1 MSAMSTKLAFA
12 SILTLHTLALSA
24 TAHASG
30 GICPAHSDASGAL
43 EGPAAGVAV
52 ALNQPLDQADPA
64 PLSRYLSASADSPRS
79 SDYVMRNYARV
90 ALAAVQVRQGAYT
103 EARQVLTQVELDSP
117 AAVRAAL
124 LLAESYRMQGQQE
137 VAGQW
142 LLRIADRYSSDPDA
156 LSGLLMAAD
165 DLADRG
171 QASTALAVY
180 SRVLEKSL
188 ANINSLKGLAEDT
201 DSLYQIMMEGRID
214 NTRAVNSEVIQRALR
229 GSRFGAVEHYRN
241 LLVAQQ
247 QLGCLEGHQETL
259 REKAFEAS
267 LSNTNEAAMV
277 TMLEGEMQRTRA
289 DIDAMEAS
297 LAAANPWDEVEDM
310 QNELARARESLA
322 TQQQRLQE
330 LRPAVASQ
338 AGMTVQ
344 EQQAL
349 EQRIA
354 SLRQQISNDRTQIN
368 QALRQVLLSLRDD
381 YRELA
386 GDAQLGRASMLQLYA
401 SN

>member
-1 MSAMSTKLAFA
+1 MSAMSTKMALIGA
-12 SILTLHTLALSA
+12 LTISVY
-24 TAHASG
+24 AHAGDNACQDSPGVSG
-30 GICPAHSDASGAL
+30 TL
-43 EGPAAGVAV
+43 EGAAAAVAV
-52 ALNQPLDQADPA
+52 SLNQPLDQADPA
-64 PLSRYLSASADSPRS
+64 PLSHYLSASADSSRS

-90 ALAAVQVRQGAYT
+90 ALAASQVRQGAFDQ
-103 EARQVLTQVELDSP
+103 ARQILTQVELDSP

-137 VAGQW
+137 VAGKW

-165 DLADRG
+165 DLAERG
-171 QASTALAVY
+171 EASTALAVY

-201 DSLYQIMMEGRID
+201 SSLYQIMMEGRID

-241 LLVAQQ
+241 LLQAQR
-247 QLGCLEGHQETL
+247 QLACLESRQETL

-277 TMLEGEMQRTRA
+277 TMLEGEATRTRA
-289 DIDAMEAS
+289 DIAAMEAQ
-297 LAAANPWDEVEDM
+297 LAAANPWDEVEDL
-310 QNELARARESLA
+310 QNSLAQARESLA
-322 TQQQRLQE
+322 TQQKRLQE

-338 AGMTVQ
+338 AGMTAEQ
-344 EQQAL
+344 QQAL
-349 EQRIA
+349 EQRIDD
-354 SLRQQISNDRTQIN
+354 LRQQVSSDRDQIN